1 MVAISLIIACT
12 EADISLC
19 FITAIHCFQFRFV
32 GRLAD
37 IRPTKRYYGRA
48 RARMISKMFFVLR
61 FLKQVVFPFRKG
73 KSSIQQG
80 RLESKGTLFTPGDI
94 TKNSKILQ
102 KVKLI
107 DMIEYSSFPV
117 GNKYFT

>member
-1 MVAISLIIACT
+1 
-12 EADISLC
+12 
-19 FITAIHCFQFRFV
+19 
-32 GRLAD
+32 
-37 IRPTKRYYGRA
+37 
-48 RARMISKMFFVLR
+48 MISKMFFVLR

-80 RLESKGTLFTPGDI
+80 RLESKETLFTPGDI

-107 DMIEYSSFPV
+107 DMTEYSSVPV
-117 GNKYFT
+117 GNEYFTWEEMEDEEKGVKS

>member
-1 MVAISLIIACT
+1 
-12 EADISLC
+12 
-19 FITAIHCFQFRFV
+19 
-32 GRLAD
+32 
-37 IRPTKRYYGRA
+37 
-48 RARMISKMFFVLR
+48 MISKMFFVLR

-80 RLESKGTLFTPGDI
+80 RLESKETLFTPGDI

-107 DMIEYSSFPV
+107 DMTEYSSVPV
-117 GNKYFT
+117 GNEYFT